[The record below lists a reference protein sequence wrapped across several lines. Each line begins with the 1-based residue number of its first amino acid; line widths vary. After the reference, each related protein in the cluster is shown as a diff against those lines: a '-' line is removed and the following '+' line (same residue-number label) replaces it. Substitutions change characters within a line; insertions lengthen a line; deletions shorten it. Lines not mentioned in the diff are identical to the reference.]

1 MAFSERVLQARKA
14 KGMSQEKL
22 AELVGVSRQAVSK
35 WETGEAKPDVDKL
48 IAICEA
54 LELSM
59 DYLCFGKEEEPC
71 KCELPS
77 AENAWQEQKKYS
89 QNKTWKYVGALCAGI
104 VVGILGM
111 IFVFCVPMNQEK
123 QNVSTDYSEFLHS
136 MTVANVTHELKF
148 GNGGKYWTLYLV
160 PSMQM
165 EGLQMQYM
173 IINHAKGNVEYL
185 DAEYSDGLYQA
196 DWNLGEYFD
205 VTFIAVF
212 TLGEVSVQVPLFQVT
227 GSAEIYSTTVYW
239 DE

>member
-1 MAFSERVLQARKA
+1 MEFSERVLQARKA

-22 AELVGVSRQAVSK
+22 AELIGVSRQAVSK

-59 DYLCFGKEEEPC
+59 DYLCFGKQDELC
-71 KCELPS
+71 KQELHFTGNV
-77 AENAWQEQKKYS
+77 EQEQNKQGQKKL
-89 QNKTWKYVGALCAGI
+89 WKYVGVLCSGI
-104 VVGILGM
+104 VVGILIM
-111 IFVFCVPMNQEK
+111 TLVFYVPMNK
-123 QNVSTDYSEFLHS
+123 KNGTNIDYSEFLHS

-160 PSMQM
+160 PSMQI

-185 DAEYSDGLYQA
+185 DAEYRDGLYQA
-196 DWNLGEYFD
+196 DWNLADRFNG
-205 VTFIAVF
+205 TFIAVF
-212 TLGEVSVQVPLFQVT
+212 TLGELSVQVPLFQVE
-227 GSAEIYSTTVYW
+227 GSPEFYSTTVYW